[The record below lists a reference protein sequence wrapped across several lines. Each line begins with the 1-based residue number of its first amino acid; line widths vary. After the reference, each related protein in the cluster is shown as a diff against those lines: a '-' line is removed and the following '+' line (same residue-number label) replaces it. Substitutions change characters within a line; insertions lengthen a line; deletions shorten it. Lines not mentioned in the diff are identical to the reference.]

1 MKVILCEDVINLGE
15 MGQTVKVA
23 DGYARN
29 YLLPRS
35 LAVQAD
41 SASAKEIEHQMGI
54 IKRRELK
61 RAEELK
67 IVAGELAKVTLEF
80 KKRAGEGDKL
90 YGSVTNAHI
99 AEQLKEH
106 GVVIDRRNVKLSEPI
121 KTLGVHTVTVK
132 LGSGV
137 EGQIAVS
144 VEKDATVDDSAADI
158 AAELKAAEEDDAAHE
173 AAEAA
178 ERRAEYGGGDG
189 AEADAEEPAKET
201 AEATE
206 TPSE

>member
-67 IVAGELAKVTLEF
+67 IVAGELAKVTLTF

-99 AEQLKEH
+99 TEQLKEH

-121 KTLGVHTVTVK
+121 KTLGVHTITVK

-178 ERRAEYGGGDG
+178 ERRAEYGGGDEP
-189 AEADAEEPAKET
+189 EADAAAPAKET